1 MTLNFLPLGLG
12 LVYAVLMIEPT
23 PFFTL
28 GNYTT
33 NGAIH

>member
-23 PFFTL
+23 ALCML
-28 GNYTT
+28 GNHTT
-33 NGAIH
+33 NEAIP